1 MQTALLNKANDLLN
15 SKDEALDAQGLKIIT
30 ELLKKSLIWLNPW
43 TKK

>member
-1 MQTALLNKANDLLN
+1 MLTKLLNQANDLLN
-15 SKDEALDAQGLKIIT
+15 SKHEELDAQGLKVIT